1 VGVVKATETMGVAEG
16 QAQRDGV
23 NTEQVSGFSVC
34 VCHTVIYCS
43 REQLISLFDV
53 HKHFL

>member
-1 VGVVKATETMGVAEG
+1 MGVVKATETMGVAEG

-43 REQLISLFDV
+43 REQLIFI
-53 HKHFL
+53 